1 MMKNIPNEI
10 QAVLEKIWT
19 ETNPE
24 SMFLYGSSAR
34 DDFDEASDF
43 EVGLVFQKEK
53 KVPRSE
59 LAKYHDFKNLKLYPF
74 VLEELEVGK
83 IDTPFPKAIY
93 LSSLRDGGKTIFG
106 KEVREIIKEVK
117 IDMID
122 LVESLGFSLGRAYC
136 AVVSSRQNDMVAVQ
150 ENFSKAVFYGLQ
162 IKIFLKT
169 NKLVHSYEQ
178 IVKEIGIREDIELI
192 ENAMKVRKD
201 ISSIE
206 IPMLYR
212 AISFLNEILEE
223 VRNGET
229 SDV

>member
-1 MMKNIPNEI
+1 MKDIPNNI
-10 QAVLEKIWT
+10 QIVLDRIWT

-24 SMFLYGSSAR
+24 SIFLYGSSAR
-34 DDFDEASDF
+34 DDFDETSDF

-74 VLEELEVGK
+74 ILEELEVGK

-106 KEVREIIKEVK
+106 REIREIIKEVE
-117 IDMID
+117 IGMMD

-150 ENFSKAVFYGLQ
+150 ENFSKAVLYGLQ
-162 IKIFLKT
+162 IKTFLKT

-178 IVKEIGIREDIELI
+178 IVKEIGDGEDAELI
-192 ENAMKVRKD
+192 ENAMEVRKD
-201 ISSIE
+201 MNRIQ

-212 AISFLNEILEE
+212 TISFLNEILEE
-223 VRNGET
+223 VRN
-229 SDV
+229 S